1 MNSSE
6 DIKGTQRE
14 IYILRYWRGQ
24 TLRGQITH
32 VRSGMT
38 FPLRDPEVLLALI
51 REQANVSDPKDKP
64 SGLK

>member
-14 IYILRYWRGQ
+14 IYILRYWRDQ
-24 TLRGQITH
+24 TLRGQVTH
-32 VRSGMT
+32 VRSGLT

-51 REQANVSDPKDKP
+51 REQLDVSASKDKH